1 MGHTPESSPILSPQ
15 ETRIARLLATEGAPN
30 KVIAFELGLSEGT
43 VKIYLNRLAKKLRAA
58 GIPVDNR
65 TAIASWAIRAKM

>member
-1 MGHTPESSPILSPQ
+1 M
-15 ETRIARLLATEGAPN
+15 LAAEGAPN

-58 GIPVDNR
+58 GIPAYNR
-65 TAIASWAIRAKM
+65 VAIAAWAIRAKM